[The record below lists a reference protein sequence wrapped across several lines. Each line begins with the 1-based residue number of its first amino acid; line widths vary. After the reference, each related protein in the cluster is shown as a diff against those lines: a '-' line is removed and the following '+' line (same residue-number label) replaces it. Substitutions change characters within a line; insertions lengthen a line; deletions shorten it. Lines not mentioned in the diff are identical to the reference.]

1 MMTFENRIKWLIS
14 RSLFL
19 FLFAPTVQN
28 QLFAP
33 FLGQD
38 NFNFVDP
45 WTNWLDSNG
54 RSDAFPYGP
63 VMYAFFSFIPMILIA
78 YQKVFGAI
86 DALIGVSILISLLL
100 LFVDYYVTN
109 RVLKEL
115 KDKKWVSNAFLFSP
129 FLLYATY
136 VLGMNDLLPALSIF
150 LMGCEIAKNRWG
162 RVGVYFGITLC
173 LKMGLVVILPFIMI
187 FLIGMR
193 NSRQIV
199 DFLKG
204 FAPFLGLASLPL
216 AWSPGY
222 LEMVLRSPEFL
233 RALDFSIKF
242 GELSIYLLP
251 VGYFAVLLAF
261 WSLRRTT
268 QPHLLAFVSISLLT
282 IASLQVRSVG
292 WFLWGLLLSTHL
304 MKKIRGRILFLF
316 YVWQS
321 TAVGFFLYKSNLIEL
336 RWLSDITW
344 IANESILSLLFTLNL
359 TLSALLMYKLFSE
372 ASHVLDPYS
381 LEKKPLSI
389 AIAGDSGVGKD
400 TLCIGLSNILDNN
413 SISYILGDD
422 YHVEERKGLI
432 WNTRTHLDASA
443 NELSRFNRDIGQIL
457 RGKPVSAR
465 HYDHGTG
472 RFTPVRIIQS
482 SDFLLVN
489 GLHALTVPEVT
500 SFDLKI
506 FMKMDE
512 SLRVKLKVQRDMKMR
527 GHSNESSVRASIAR
541 RKSDARKYVDI
552 QSDLADLVIETSF
565 RGELN
570 VSSVY
575 FHVQAKEV
583 SLLFEFHK
591 ILQAINPEVS
601 WFEDLPSGANV
612 LVLNPQT
619 YAKYHHELLLKESI
633 PNLADL
639 VPISD
644 FTIVPGS
651 IIAAISLFFA
661 TKRREYIN
669 V

>member
-1 MMTFENRIKWLIS
+1 MTFENRIWWLIS
-14 RSLFL
+14 RGLFL

-63 VMYAFFSFIPMILIA
+63 VMYASFSFIPMILIA

-86 DALIGVSILISLLL
+86 DVLVGASILITLLL
-100 LFVDYYVTN
+100 LFVDYYATN

-115 KDKKWVSNAFLFSP
+115 KDKKLVSNAFLFSP
-129 FLLYATY
+129 FLLYSTY

-150 LMGCEIAKNRWG
+150 LMGCEVAKNRWG
-162 RVGVYFGITLC
+162 KVGLYFGITLC
-173 LKMGLVVILPFIMI
+173 LKMGLVVILPFI
-187 FLIGMR
+187 LIGMK
-193 NSRQIV
+193 NSKQIV
-199 DFLKG
+199 AFLKG
-204 FAPFLGLASLPL
+204 FVPFLGLASLPL
-216 AWSPGY
+216 AWSSGY
-222 LEMVLRSPEFL
+222 MEMVLRSPEFL

-292 WFLWGLLLSTHL
+292 WFLWGLLLSINL
-304 MKKIRGRILFLF
+304 MKKIRGRILLLF
-316 YVWQS
+316 YVWQL

-336 RWLSDITW
+336 RWLSNITW
-344 IANESILSLLFTLNL
+344 VANESILSLLFTLNL
-359 TLSALLMYKLFSE
+359 TLSALLIYKLFSE

-400 TLCIGLSNILDNN
+400 TLCIGLSNVLNN
-413 SISYILGDD
+413 DSISYILGDD
-422 YHVEERKGLI
+422 YHMEERKGLI

-472 RFTPVRIIQS
+472 KFTPVRIIQS

-489 GLHALTVPEVT
+489 GLHALTVPEVV
-500 SFDLKI
+500 SFDLRI

-512 SLRVKLKVQRDMKMR
+512 SLRVKLKMQRDVEMR
-527 GHSNESSVRASIAR
+527 GHINESSVRASIAR
-541 RKSDARKYVDI
+541 RKNDARKYVDI
-552 QSDLADLVIETSF
+552 QSDLADLVIETKF

-591 ILQAINPEVS
+591 ILQAISPEIS
-601 WFEDLPSGANV
+601 WFEDLPSGAKV

-633 PNLADL
+633 PNLTDL

-651 IIAAISLFFA
+651 IIASISLFFA